1 MHELIELPRG
11 SKAVQYAAL
20 ARHAE
25 ALLEGERDRIAN
37 AANLCALLYHSLPD
51 VNWVGF
57 YFLKRRRLI
66 VGPFQGRPA
75 CVRIGLGEGVC
86 GTAAEI
92 RQTLVVADVAA
103 FPGHIYCDPA
113 SRAEIVVPLL
123 GKDGK
128 LIGVLDLDSPV
139 LERFDE
145 QDRRGLEEIAAIW
158 ISALG

>member
-1 MHELIELPRG
+1 MHELIELPAG
-11 SKAVQYAAL
+11 SKPVQYAAL

-51 VNWVGF
+51 LNWVGF
-57 YFLKRRRLI
+57 YFVKRRRLV

-75 CVRIGLGEGVC
+75 CVRIEFGEGVC
-86 GTAAEI
+86 GTAAEM
-92 RQTLVVADVAA
+92 RGTLVVADVAA

-113 SRAEIVVPLL
+113 SRSEIVVPLL
-123 GKDGK
+123 SGDDK
-128 LIGVLDLDSPV
+128 LLGVLDLDSPV

-145 QDRRGLEEIAAIW
+145 QDRRGLEQIAAIW
-158 ISALG
+158 VNSLG